1 MLSIEKCCEVLN
13 QKDKK
18 YNNEEVKVIREYL
31 YQMANVMD
39 ELISQDNE

>member
-1 MLSIEKCCEVLN
+1 MLSIEKCREVLN